1 MISGTITQA
10 IKSTLS
16 LSDFLRISSDSIPDN
31 ECLIK
36 NRGLLFVINLTLF
49 PDIKQLVIPQDY
61 LSGEKVKS
69 PAVQNVKVL

>member
-16 LSDFLRISSDSIPDN
+16 LSDFLRISSDSIQDN
-31 ECLIK
+31 EYLIK
-36 NRGLLFVINLTLF
+36 NTGLLFVINLTLF

-61 LSGEKVKS
+61 FEFYKFILRIWPNS
-69 PAVQNVKVL
+69 